1 MSLHGSAADLE
12 LQTRRAVDLEL
23 EKKRAKEEAERLD
36 KEKQATKE
44 AMLALAKQAEDQQKS
59 REHLVG
65 HASPTWVESR
75 RDSVRFLNK
84 GW

>member
-1 MSLHGSAADLE
+1 MDVIVSLRCSSADLE
-12 LQTRRAVDLEL
+12 VQTRRALDLEL
-23 EKKRAKEEAERLD
+23 EKKRAREEAERLD

-65 HASPTWVESR
+65 HASSPQSSLAAIW
-75 RDSVRFLNK
+75 
-84 GW
+84 